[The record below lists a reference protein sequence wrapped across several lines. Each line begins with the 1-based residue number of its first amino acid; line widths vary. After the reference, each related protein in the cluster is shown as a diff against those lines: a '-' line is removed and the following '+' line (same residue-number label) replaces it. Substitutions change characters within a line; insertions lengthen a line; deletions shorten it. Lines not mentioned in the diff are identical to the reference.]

1 MFQSVSAMTLLWVFV
16 IVAPLGLASLFAFAA
31 RIDPL
36 SGHWR
41 TPDDSLR
48 EDTAVAFDA

>member
-1 MFQSVSAMTLLWVFV
+1 MNLLWVFAV
-16 IVAPLGLASLFAFAA
+16 VAPLGLASLFAFAA

-41 TPDDSLR
+41 APSDTLPDD
-48 EDTAVAFDA
+48 DAMAGFDA

>member
-1 MFQSVSAMTLLWVFV
+1 MNLLWVFAV
-16 IVAPLGLASLFAFAA
+16 VAPLGLASLFAFAA

-41 TPDDSLR
+41 APAAPVP
-48 EDTAVAFDA
+48 EDHAMAADA